1 MGMRLNS
8 HLLQFLYLLRNFR
21 FRKIKLLHILSLL
34 LEDEMTSMGFASII
48 PASTKSYM
56 LMARC
61 LFIITS
67 YSFEQ
72 QLKAKNISIRKYQFF
87 FFYFFEYNFHQ
98 LLLIAILFCF
108 HLCIVVIMI
117 QTQLVSLKKWVTTTT
132 VRQRR
137 FPSKQHIK
145 DTLSEARPTR
155 TIAQREQLSFNA
167 PTKVIYMY
175 SYFGVPGLFSH
186 VHRHDFLI
194 FYFNEVNLMNGQFIK
209 K

>member
-1 MGMRLNS
+1 MVLTVHFLGFAKSLCLQLHFATTDWLCTDPNNIIHLDMGMRLNS

-72 QLKAKNISIRKYQFF
+72 QLKAKNISIRKYQFIF
-87 FFYFFEYNFHQ
+87 FFTFLNIVFTNYF
-98 LLLIAILFCF
+98 
-108 HLCIVVIMI
+108 
-117 QTQLVSLKKWVTTTT
+117 
-132 VRQRR
+132 
-137 FPSKQHIK
+137 
-145 DTLSEARPTR
+145 
-155 TIAQREQLSFNA
+155 
-167 PTKVIYMY
+167 
-175 SYFGVPGLFSH
+175 
-186 VHRHDFLI
+186 
-194 FYFNEVNLMNGQFIK
+194 
-209 K
+209 